1 MGTLM
6 KRSAL
11 LNYIYAKLEA
21 WRTEDGVRN
30 LSAGYFLAAALDTLA
45 EKSLPRTV
53 TAVELKLSERVLDK
67 YKIDRSGLAERLR
80 TAVRERTDAMAVI
93 EDEDWYRLVLENV
106 AFSVGKE
113 DTHVLP
119 DYLEAILEAPTDLIK
134 ACLAGDG
141 GKKAKKKADKAPAP
155 SGGSIFDRVGG
166 MKMGDLMAKRPV
178 AEAPKVKPIVAE
190 APKVEPIVPPTVYA
204 EPIEPPTFYAEPIE
218 PKKPK
223 KGKKSDKKPKQ
234 TPDVPEE
241 KPSAVGD
248 TATEKKSEDDE
259 INRILATIGGPS
271 SAAAGDDDSEVAVLP
286 EEKLPEGGLARLAYT
301 VNRTSEI
308 QKILLSRV
316 VGQDHAV
323 RAFVSGYFQ
332 SRLVAET
339 GQKKK
344 RSEAIFLFAGPPGV
358 GKTFLA
364 ENAAEVLGLPF
375 KRFDMSEYS
384 EHNAPTEFC
393 GSDKVYTSG
402 KEGNV
407 TGFVAKH
414 PKCVLLFDEI
424 EKAHISVIYL
434 FLQVLDAGR
443 LRDNYTDKTVSFAD
457 TVMIFTTN
465 VGRQLYED
473 PTIEN
478 LGALPRK
485 KILQALEAERDPARG
500 TPLFPSAICSRF
512 AAGNVVMFNRLG
524 ADHLHYISAR
534 EIGKHAEA
542 FTATTDIKITVDPRV
557 PSALIFSEGGR
568 ADARTVRGRSAAL
581 FHEELYEL
589 FRLMA
594 ENDEGA
600 IERITDLEYA
610 VDLDGDAEVASLFVN
625 PHEDEILIFAEKKTA
640 RAAERRIT
648 GAKTVLTDDLD
659 EAKRLLLAHDFSLI
673 LCDIRTGVRAKDG
686 EVLNAE
692 DILSAGQDLVSHVH
706 ERGGAP
712 VYLLADSEGDIGREE
727 FLSFAQRGVRDL
739 LIISDKSFADKVK
752 EKCVAAYQQENILK
766 LAKHNKILSYKT
778 AQSVTPDGKH
788 ARISLFNFR
797 LALSTDAAD
806 SGSIMDTVSRP
817 AVRFSDVIGAE
828 DAKLE
833 LAYFAEYLKN
843 PIKFMREGLRAPKGV
858 LLYGPPGTGKTL
870 LAKALAGES
879 DVTFMAAEG
888 NRFLKRFVGEG
899 PAAMHDFFRTARKYA
914 PTIVFIDEIDAIGK
928 DRMSGDGAEHTGDV
942 LTALLTEMDGFNVDA
957 TKPVFVLAATNYSV
971 DPSSGRALD
980 GALLRRFDRRI
991 YVDLPT
997 KDERRRFLE
1006 MKLEKTPAVML
1017 SREEIEN
1024 IAIRSTGMSLAEL
1037 DSIVEMALRGAYRTA
1052 SGKVDDAAFEE
1063 AFETFTN
1070 GEARKKQDHDAL
1082 LSTARHEAGHALLC
1096 WLYGECPSYL
1106 TIVSRGDHGGYMQ
1119 HADSEDKGKYTKAE
1133 LLFRIRTSLG
1143 GRAAE
1148 LVYYGEEAGLTTG
1161 ASGDLQAA
1169 TRLAEAIIGHYGMD
1183 TAMGLSSFDKIPDG
1197 FYPALRAR
1205 TNEIL
1210 EAELSSAKQAIAE
1223 NRDAIDAL
1231 VDALLERNH
1240 LKGDEIDAILLDTA
1254 KRKR

>member
-1 MGTLM
+1 M
-6 KRSAL
+6 KHSAL
-11 LNYIYAKLEA
+11 LTYIYMKLEV
-21 WRTEDGVRN
+21 WKTEDRVKD
-30 LSAGYFLAAALDTLA
+30 LSAGYFLAAALDTLL
-45 EKSLPRTV
+45 EDTLPRTV
-53 TAVELKLSERVLDK
+53 NATELKL
-67 YKIDRSGLAERLR
+67 AERILSAHSFDRRAVAECLR
-80 TAVRERTDAMAVI
+80 EAVRSRLHASAVAS
-93 EDEDWYRLVLENV
+93 DEALYVTVLRKISAEHG
-106 AFSVGKE
+106 SDG
-113 DTHVLP
+113 THVLP
-119 DYLEAILEAPTDLIK
+119 DYLEAILD
-134 ACLAGDG
+134 
-141 GKKAKKKADKAPAP
+141 AP
-155 SGGSIFDRVGG
+155 SGLINACIEGMISEKPKKTGGSIFDGIGG
-166 MKMGDLMAKRPV
+166 MKIGDLMAKRPT
-178 AEAPKVKPIVAE
+178 AEA
-190 APKVEPIVPPTVYA
+190 VEPKRPVAAAVA
-204 EPIEPPTFYAEPIE
+204 GDA

-223 KGKKSDKKPKQ
+223 KTEK
-234 TPDVPEE
+234 TPEE
-241 KPSAVGD
+241 IPEKPEPKPEETAKADGAKKNSDSDAV
-248 TATEKKSEDDE
+248 
-259 INRILATIGGPS
+259 NRILAKMGAP
-271 SAAAGDDDSEVAVLP
+271 SAAAGADDSEVAVLP
-286 EEKLPEGGLARLAYT
+286 EEELPEGGLARLAYT

-308 QKILLSRV
+308 QKALLSRV

-332 SRLVAET
+332 SRLVEET

-364 ENAAEVLGLPF
+364 ENAAEILGLPF
-375 KRFDMSEYS
+375 KRFDMSEYA

-424 EKAHISVIYL
+424 EKAHISIIYL

-443 LRDNYTDKTVSFAD
+443 LRDNYTDKVVSFAD

-473 PTIEN
+473 PSIEN

-485 KILQALEAERDPARG
+485 KILQALEAERDPVRG
-500 TPLFPSAICSRF
+500 TPLFPNAICSRF
-512 AAGNVVMFNRLG
+512 AAGNVLMFNRLG
-524 ADHLHYISAR
+524 ADHLHYISSR
-534 EIGKHAEA
+534 EIKAHAEA
-542 FTATTDIKITVDPRV
+542 FSKTTDIKIKVDPRV

-568 ADARTVRGRSAAL
+568 ADARTVRGRSSAL

-594 ENDEGA
+594 ENDKGA
-600 IERITDLEYA
+600 IEKLSDLEYS
-610 VDLDGDAEVASLFVN
+610 VDLDGDSEVTDLFVN
-625 PHEDEILIFAEKKTA
+625 PNEDEILVFAEGATA
-640 RAAERRIT
+640 KAARRKLSGVQAIFT
-648 GAKTVLTDDLD
+648 SDFD
-659 EAKRLLLAHDFSLI
+659 EAKQLLLAHDFSLI
-673 LCDIRTGVRAKDG
+673 LCDVRTGVRSGDG
-686 EVLNAE
+686 VVLNAE
-692 DILSAGQDLVSHVH
+692 DIVSAGQDLVNHVH

-712 VYLLADSEGDIGREE
+712 LYLLAEREGDVGREE

-739 LIISDKSFADKVK
+739 LVVSDAGFADKVQ
-752 EKCVAAYQQENILK
+752 EKCIAAYQQENILK

-778 AQSVTPDGKH
+778 AQSVSQDGRH
-788 ARISLFNFR
+788 AKISLYNFH
-797 LALSTDAAD
+797 LALSPDAAD

-817 AVRFSDVIGAE
+817 SVRFSDVIGAE
-828 DAKLE
+828 DAKAE

-843 PIKFMREGLRAPKGV
+843 PVKMMREGLRAPKGV

-888 NRFLKRFVGEG
+888 NRFLRSYVGEG
-899 PAAMHDFFRTARKYA
+899 PAAVHDFFRTARKYA

-928 DRMSGDGAEHTGDV
+928 DRMNGDGAEHTGDV

-971 DPSSGRALD
+971 DPASGRALD

-991 YVDLPT
+991 YVDLPK

-1006 MKLEKTPAVML
+1006 MKLANTPAVSL
-1017 SREEIEN
+1017 SKEEIDN

-1037 DSIVEMALRGAYRTA
+1037 DSVFEMALRGAYRTA
-1052 SGKVDDAAFEE
+1052 SGKVGDAAFEE

-1070 GEARKKQDHDAL
+1070 GEARRKHDREAL

-1096 WLYGECPSYL
+1096 WLYSECPSYL

-1119 HADSEDKGKYTKAE
+1119 HADTEEKGSYKKAE
-1133 LLFRIRTSLG
+1133 LLSRIRTALA

-1148 LVYYGEEAGLTTG
+1148 LVYYGEDLGLTTG
-1161 ASGDLQAA
+1161 ASGDLQTA

-1183 TAMGLSSFDKIPDG
+1183 EEMGLSSFDKVPDG
-1197 FYPALRAR
+1197 FYPTLRRR

-1210 EAELSSAKQAIAE
+1210 AEELSFAKEII
-1223 NRDAIDAL
+1223 RTHRSAIDAL
-1231 VDALLERNH
+1231 VDALLEQNH
-1240 LKGDEIDAILLDTA
+1240 LKGDEIDAILKKNVK
-1254 KRKR
+1254 KR

>member
-1 MGTLM
+1 MR
-6 KRSAL
+6 KSAL
-11 LNYIYAKLEA
+11 LNSVYAKLDA
-21 WRTEDGVRN
+21 WKAEDGVRT
-30 LSAGYFLAAALDTLA
+30 LSAGYFLAAALEVVEQMLA
-45 EKSLPRTV
+45 VPSLASSTEV
-53 TAVELKLSERVLDK
+53 KVAERILDK
-67 YKIDRSGLAERLR
+67 YKIDRVPLAARLR
-80 TAVRERTDAMAVI
+80 SAVSSHIGSVELLADEECYADLL
-93 EDEDWYRLVLENV
+93 EDITRD
-106 AFSVGKE
+106 VGR
-113 DTHVLP
+113 DGAHVLP
-119 DYLEAILEAPTDLIK
+119 DYLDRILSHPSELIEACI
-134 ACLAGDG
+134 AGKEPVATG
-141 GKKAKKKADKAPAP
+141 TVEPAHTA
-155 SGGSIFDRVGG
+155 GGSVFDGVGRITFD
-166 MKMGDLMAKRPV
+166 DLFGKPATD
-178 AEAPKVKPIVAE
+178 AEK
-190 APKVEPIVPPTVYA
+190 
-204 EPIEPPTFYAEPIE
+204 EPPKAAAPEAA
-218 PKKPK
+218 PKKP
-223 KGKKSDKKPKQ
+223 
-234 TPDVPEE
+234 TPPTEKIPE
-241 KPSAVGD
+241 KP
-248 TATEKKSEDDE
+248 TEKASAEQKRAQDDE

-271 SAAAGDDDSEVAVLP
+271 SAAGDDDSEVAVLP

-301 VNRTSEI
+301 VGRTGQI
-308 QKILLSRV
+308 QKALLSRV

-332 SRLVAET
+332 SRLVEET

-443 LRDNYTDKTVSFAD
+443 LRDNYTDKVVSFAD

-485 KILQALEAERDPARG
+485 KILQALESERDPVRG

-512 AAGNVVMFNRLG
+512 AAGNVLMFNRLG
-524 ADHLHYISAR
+524 ADHLHYISSR
-534 EIGKHAEA
+534 EIAKHAEA
-542 FTATTDIKITVDPRV
+542 FTETTGIKITVDPRV

-589 FRLMA
+589 FRLLS
-594 ENDEGA
+594 ENNEGA
-600 IERITDLEYA
+600 IEKLSDLEYA
-610 VDLDGDAEVASLFVN
+610 VDLDGDSEVASLFVN
-625 PHEDEILIFAEKKTA
+625 RGEDEILVFAEG
-640 RAAERRIT
+640 AA
-648 GAKTVLTDDLD
+648 AKAAGRKLNGFRTTVTDDLD
-659 EAKRLLLAHDFSLI
+659 EARRLLLLHDFSLI
-673 LCDIRTGVRAKDG
+673 LCDVRTGVRAGDG

-692 DILSAGQDLVSHVH
+692 DIVSAGQDLINHLH

-712 VYLLADSEGDIGREE
+712 VYLLAEREGQIGREE

-739 LIISDKSFADKVK
+739 LILADKDFADKVQ
-752 EKCVAAYQQENILK
+752 EKCIAAYQQENILK

-778 AQSVTPDGKH
+778 AQSISGDGKH
-788 ARISLFNFR
+788 AKITLFGFR
-797 LALSTDAAD
+797 LALSPDAAD
-806 SGSIMDTVSRP
+806 SGSIMDAVTRP
-817 AVRFSDVIGAE
+817 SVRFTDVIGAE
-828 DAKLE
+828 DAKGE

-843 PIKFMREGLRAPKGV
+843 PVKFMREGLRAPKGV

-899 PAAMHDFFRTARKYA
+899 PAAVHNFFRTARKYA

-928 DRMSGDGAEHTGDV
+928 DRMSGEGADHTGDV

-971 DPSSGRALD
+971 DPKSGRALD

-997 KDERRRFLE
+997 KDERRRFIE
-1006 MKLEKTPAVML
+1006 MKLEKTPAVRL
-1017 SREEIEN
+1017 SREQIDN
-1024 IAIRSTGMSLAEL
+1024 IATRSTGMSLAEL
-1037 DSIVEMALRGAYRTA
+1037 DSVFEMALRGAYRTEG
-1052 SGKVDDAAFEE
+1052 GKVGDSAFEE

-1070 GEARKKQDHDAL
+1070 GEARKKHDPEAL

-1096 WLYGECPSYL
+1096 WLYDECPSYM

-1119 HADSEDKGKYTKAE
+1119 HADAEDKGTYKKAE
-1133 LLFRIRTSLG
+1133 LLSRIRTALA

-1148 LVYYGEEAGLTTG
+1148 LVYYGDEAGLTTG
-1161 ASGDLQAA
+1161 ASGDLQTA
-1169 TRLAEAIIGHYGMD
+1169 TRLAEAMIGHYGMD
-1183 TAMGLSSFDKIPDG
+1183 GELGLSSFDTVPEG
-1197 FYPALRAR
+1197 FYPTLRRR

-1210 EAELSSAKQAIAE
+1210 AEELERAKQAILTY
-1223 NRDAIDAL
+1223 RGAIDAL
-1231 VDALLERNH
+1231 VEALLEKNH
-1240 LKGDEIDAILLDTA
+1240 LKGDEIDAILTRAA
-1254 KRKR
+1254 KHKK

>member
-1 MGTLM
+1 M
-6 KRSAL
+6 KKSAL
-11 LNYIYAKLEA
+11 LNYVYAKLEA
-21 WRTEDGVRN
+21 WKTEDRVKA
-30 LSAGYFLAAALDTLA
+30 LSAGYFLAAALDTLS
-45 EKSLPRTV
+45 EKSLPRSVNATEV
-53 TAVELKLSERVLDK
+53 KLSKRLLTDHKIALD
-67 YKIDRSGLAERLR
+67 GLCDRLR
-80 TAVRERTDAMAVI
+80 AAVRERADADMI
-93 EDEDWYRLVLENV
+93 FDDEARHGLMVENISF
-106 AFSVGKE
+106 ALGK
-113 DTHVLP
+113 DGAHVLP
-119 DYLEAILEAPTDLIK
+119 DYLEDLLSDPSELIK
-134 ACLAGDG
+134 ACLDGKAISAGSKKSDEP
-141 GKKAKKKADKAPAP
+141 KKA
-155 SGGSIFDRVGG
+155 GGSIFDGIG
-166 MKMGDLMAKRPV
+166 AISMSELMGKRPV
-178 AEAPKVKPIVAE
+178 AEAATPESPVAKIVTPMPTVAEIIEPKRPVAE
-190 APKVEPIVPPTVYA
+190 AAT
-204 EPIEPPTFYAEPIE
+204 

-223 KGKKSDKKPKQ
+223 RAKKSEDKPADPPKQ
-234 TPDVPEE
+234 PEE
-241 KPSAVGD
+241 KPI
-248 TATEKKSEDDE
+248 EKPEPTTVSDESSSKKDDDA
-259 INRILATIGGPS
+259 INRILASIGGPS
-271 SAAAGDDDSEVAVLP
+271 SAAGDDDSEVTVLP

-308 QKILLSRV
+308 QKALLSRV

-332 SRLVAET
+332 SRLVEET

-364 ENAAEVLGLPF
+364 ENAAEILGLPF

-443 LRDNYTDKTVSFAD
+443 LRDNYTDKVVSFAD

-465 VGRQLYED
+465 VGRQLYDD
-473 PTIEN
+473 PSIEN

-485 KILQALEAERDPARG
+485 KILQALEAERDPVRG

-512 AAGNVVMFNRLG
+512 AAGNVLMFNRLG
-524 ADHLHYISAR
+524 ADHLHYISSR
-534 EIGKHAEA
+534 EIAKHAEA
-542 FTATTDIKITVDPRV
+542 FTSTTDIAITVDPRV

-589 FRLMA
+589 FRLLS
-594 ENDEGA
+594 EDDKGA
-600 IERITDLEYA
+600 IERITDLEYS
-610 VDLDGDAEVASLFVN
+610 VNLDGDSEVASLFVN
-625 PHEDEILIFAEKKTA
+625 PSDDEILVFAEGATA
-640 RAAERRIT
+640 RAVKRKLSGMNALYT
-648 GAKTVLTDDLD
+648 ADLD
-659 EAKRLLLAHDFSLI
+659 EARQLLLAHDFSLI
-673 LCDIRTGVRAKDG
+673 LCDVRTGVRSGDG

-692 DILSAGQDLVSHVH
+692 DIVSAGQDLINHVH

-712 VYLLADSEGDIGREE
+712 MYLIAESEGDIGREE

-739 LIISDKSFADKVK
+739 LTVSDKSFADKVQ
-752 EKCVAAYQQENILK
+752 EKCIAAYQQENILK

-778 AQSVTPDGKH
+778 AQSVSPDGKH
-788 ARISLFNFR
+788 ARISLFNFH

-817 AVRFSDVIGAE
+817 SVRFADVIGAE
-828 DAKLE
+828 DAKAE
-833 LAYFAEYLKN
+833 LSYFAEYLKN

-899 PAAMHDFFRTARKYA
+899 PAAVHDFFRTARKYA

-928 DRMSGDGAEHTGDV
+928 DRLSSAEGENTGDI

-971 DPSSGRALD
+971 DPRSGRALD

-1006 MKLEKTPAVML
+1006 MKLEKTPAVTL
-1017 SREEIEN
+1017 SKEEIDN

-1037 DSIVEMALRGAYRTA
+1037 DSVFEMALRGAYRTQN
-1052 SGKVDDAAFEE
+1052 GKVGDAAFEE

-1070 GEARKKQDHDAL
+1070 GEARKKHDADAL

-1096 WLYGECPSYL
+1096 WLYDECPSYM

-1119 HADSEDKGKYTKAE
+1119 HADAEEKGTYKKAE
-1133 LLFRIRTSLG
+1133 LLSRIRTSLA

-1161 ASGDLQAA
+1161 ASGDLQTA
-1169 TRLAEAIIGHYGMD
+1169 THLAEAIIGHYGMD
-1183 TAMGLSSFDKIPDG
+1183 EELGLSSFDKIPEG
-1197 FYPALRAR
+1197 FYPTLRRR

-1210 EAELSSAKQAIAE
+1210 AAELEAAKEAI
-1223 NRDAIDAL
+1223 RTYRGAIDAL
-1231 VDALLERNH
+1231 VDALLEKNH
-1240 LKGDEIDAILLDTA
+1240 LKGDEIDAILTRA
-1254 KRKR
+1254 IKRKK

>member
-1 MGTLM
+1 M
-6 KRSAL
+6 KKSAL
-11 LNYIYAKLEA
+11 LNYIYVKLEA
-21 WRTEDGVRN
+21 WKAEDGVAK
-30 LSAGYFLAAALDTLA
+30 LTAGYFLAAALDTLA
-45 EKSLPRTV
+45 EPKLPRAV
-53 TAVELKLSERVLDK
+53 TATEVKLADRVLDK
-67 YKIDRSGLAERLR
+67 HKVERDGLAARLR
-80 TAVRERTDAMAVI
+80 AAVRDRADVGAVFD
-93 EDEDWYRLVLENV
+93 DEASYTLMVENV
-106 AFSVGKE
+106 SFSVGK
-113 DTHVLP
+113 DGAHVLP
-119 DYLEAILEAPTDLIK
+119 DYLEEILGTPSDLIR
-134 ACLAGDG
+134 AVMG
-141 GKKAKKKADKAPAP
+141 GKAAPAATP
-155 SGGSIFDRVGG
+155 KKSDGSIFDAVGG
-166 MKMGDLMAKRPV
+166 ISISDLFGGKRPAAPK
-178 AEAPKVKPIVAE
+178 AEAIEPEEV
-190 APKVEPIVPPTVYA
+190 KVER
-204 EPIEPPTFYAEPIE
+204 IEPEKVTAEVAT

-223 KGKKSDKKPKQ
+223 RS
-234 TPDVPEE
+234 
-241 KPSAVGD
+241 
-248 TATEKKSEDDE
+248 KKSEKEPPAEADE
-259 INRILATIGGPS
+259 APAEVSAEAESDADVKKKVEDETINRILASIGGPS
-271 SAAAGDDDSEVAVLP
+271 SAAGDDSEVAVLP

-301 VNRTSEI
+301 VNRTAKI
-308 QKILLSRV
+308 QKALLSRV

-332 SRLVAET
+332 SRLVEET

-364 ENAAEVLGLPF
+364 ENAAEILGLPF

-424 EKAHISVIYL
+424 EKAHISIIYL

-443 LRDNYTDKTVSFAD
+443 LRDNYTDKVVSFAD

-485 KILQALEAERDPARG
+485 KILQALEAERDPANG

-512 AAGNVVMFNRLG
+512 AAGNVLMFNRLG
-524 ADHLHYISAR
+524 ADHLHYISSR
-534 EIGKHAEA
+534 EIAKHADA
-542 FTATTDIKITVDPRV
+542 FSKTTDIKVTVDPRV

-589 FRLMA
+589 FRLMS
-594 ENDEGA
+594 EDDKGA
-600 IERITDLEYA
+600 IEKLTDLEYS
-610 VDLDGDAEVASLFVN
+610 VKLDGDDEVASLFVN
-625 PHEDEILIFAEKKTA
+625 PNEDEILIFAEGATA
-640 RAAERRIT
+640 KAATRKLA
-648 GAKTVLTDDLD
+648 GFKTVVISDLD
-659 EAKRLLLAHDFSLI
+659 EAKKALFSHDFSLI
-673 LCDIRTGVRAKDG
+673 LCDVRTGVRSGDG

-692 DILSAGQDLVSHVH
+692 DIVSAGQDLISHLH

-712 VYLLADSEGDIGREE
+712 VYLLAQKEGDVGREE

-739 LIISDKSFADKVK
+739 LTVSDKGFADKVK

-778 AQSVTPDGKH
+778 AQSVSPDGKH
-788 ARISLFNFR
+788 AKVTLFNFR
-797 LALSTDAAD
+797 LALSADAAD

-817 AVRFSDVIGAE
+817 SVRFADVIGAE
-828 DAKLE
+828 DAKAE
-833 LAYFAEYLKN
+833 LGYFAEYLKN
-843 PIKFMREGLRAPKGV
+843 PVKFMREGLRAPKGV

-899 PAAMHDFFRTARKYA
+899 PAAVHDFFRTARKYA

-928 DRMSGDGAEHTGDV
+928 DRMSSESAEHTGDV

-971 DPSSGRALD
+971 DPASGRALD

-1006 MKLEKTPAVML
+1006 MKLQKTPAVTL
-1017 SREEIEN
+1017 SKEQIDN
-1024 IAIRSTGMSLAEL
+1024 VAIRSTGMSLAEL
-1037 DSIVEMALRGAYRTA
+1037 DSVFEMALRGAYRTEG
-1052 SGKVDDAAFEE
+1052 GKVGDSAFEE

-1070 GEARKKQDHDAL
+1070 GEARKKHDPDAL
-1082 LSTARHEAGHALLC
+1082 LATARHEAGHALLC
-1096 WLYGECPSYL
+1096 WLYSECPSYL

-1119 HADSEDKGKYTKAE
+1119 HADTEEKGSYKKTE
-1133 LLFRIRTSLG
+1133 LLARIRTALA

-1148 LVYYGEEAGLTTG
+1148 MVYYGDDLGLTTG
-1161 ASGDLQAA
+1161 ASGDLQTA

-1183 TAMGLSSFDKIPDG
+1183 EAMGLSSFDRVPDG

-1205 TNEIL
+1205 TNAIL
-1210 EAELSSAKQAIAE
+1210 AEELSFAKDIICTY
-1223 NRDAIDAL
+1223 RSAIDAL
-1231 VDALLERNH
+1231 VDALLDKNH
-1240 LKGDEIDAILLDTA
+1240 LKGDEIDAILKKAT
-1254 KRKR
+1254 KKK